1 MKRFGKIFSGIAAI
15 MLGVGI
21 ILIAF
26 GIGSARED
34 WETIMGACQGE
45 DRVFKEFSG
54 VKSIEVDLPFGYV
67 DVGVSEDDRVHF
79 TALNVEEDS
88 LVVKC
93 EGGELE
99 IETDMKKDKLFK
111 FSALPFMIKSSKDYE
126 KESGVWEYELL
137 LPKDYNGELLIS
149 LGSGRIKVCGVNAD
163 EMELFVDAGELV
175 VFEATADRL
184 KAGCDIGNCSVE
196 GLFKEIEVKS
206 DIGMVDVWLYTS
218 KEYYSGV
225 IGCEIGS
232 LEYREMGEFKGWDT
246 KSGIDL
252 KKKWESRNAEGK
264 LKIKCDIGEV
274 NVVFCPSDASITQR
288 QTDVEF
294 SVPLTDEPIPE
305 SQENIS
311 GILQD
316 IPGEG
321 TGYGVPD
328 IKEDIPD
335 GYEY

>member
-1 MKRFGKIFSGIAAI
+1 
-15 MLGVGI
+15 
-21 ILIAF
+21 
-26 GIGSARED
+26 
-34 WETIMGACQGE
+34 
-45 DRVFKEFSG
+45 
-54 VKSIEVDLPFGYV
+54 
-67 DVGVSEDDRVHF
+67 
-79 TALNVEEDS
+79 
-88 LVVKC
+88 
-93 EGGELE
+93 
-99 IETDMKKDKLFK
+99 
-111 FSALPFMIKSSKDYE
+111 
-126 KESGVWEYELL
+126 
-137 LPKDYNGELLIS
+137 
-149 LGSGRIKVCGVNAD
+149 
-163 EMELFVDAGELV
+163 
-175 VFEATADRL
+175 
-184 KAGCDIGNCSVE
+184 
-196 GLFKEIEVKS
+196 
-206 DIGMVDVWLYTS
+206 MVDVWLYTS

-232 LEYREMGEFKGWDT
+232 LVYREMGEIKGWDT

-294 SVPLTDEPIPE
+294 SVPLTDEPIPGGQGIPE